1 MISRMKGQFT
11 IANLVAVAV
20 LLFIFAHTF
29 EVQKEVLLNAAQG
42 SGLLLTA
49 VLYSIP
55 AVELLVILG
64 TPFMLAELKAEKRR
78 QQKRMLRT

>member
-1 MISRMKGQFT
+1 MRMKGQFT

-29 EVQKEVLLNAAQG
+29 KIQKQVLLEAAQG
-42 SGLLLTA
+42 SGLMLTA

-64 TPFMLAELKAEKRR
+64 TPFMLAELKAEKERENMRR
-78 QQKRMLRT
+78 RRK